1 MILSFLVETRIGRF
15 ILKRIYN
22 LVIKLVGKKTA
33 LSTSVDGIIEGYV
46 SNVVCF
52 ENDILKKGNSIVS
65 ALSSV
70 GGLIALFLDLSDD
83 KWDDCLVINY

>member
-1 MILSFLVETRIGRF
+1 MMIRFLTENRPLSD
-15 ILKRIYN
+15 
-22 LVIKLVGKKTA
+22 
-33 LSTSVDGIIEGYV
+33 S
-46 SNVVCF
+46 F
-52 ENDILKKGNSIVS
+52 ENDILSKGNSIVS